1 MKSPL
6 HAWLFAALSLSST
19 HALADG
25 LDSVFDDTVNAV
37 TQAINEAY
45 RPDGRDTQDN
55 RDYNDEDRTRYDQRR
70 SGYDE
75 RRRRLEERH
84 RQLDERQRRLDD
96 ERRRLE
102 EEEQRLDDDAY
113 R

>member
-1 MKSPL
+1 MKSHL
-6 HAWLFAALSLSST
+6 RVLLFATLSLSST
-19 HALADG
+19 HALADS
-25 LDSVFDDTVNAV
+25 LDAVFNDTINSV

-45 RPDGRDTQDN
+45 HPETDDRDASEN
-55 RDYNDEDRTRYDQRR
+55 RQYDDDSRTR
-70 SGYDE
+70 YDE

-84 RQLDERQRRLDD
+84 RQLDERQRRLDE

-102 EEEQRLDDDAY
+102 EEEQRLDEDDD

>member
-1 MKSPL
+1 MKSHL
-6 HAWLFAALSLSST
+6 HAWLFAALSLSSS

-37 TQAINEAY
+37 TEAINDAY
-45 RPDGRDTQDN
+45 RPDSRDTQDN
-55 RDYNDEDRTRYDQRR
+55 RDYDDESRTRYDESHTR
-70 SGYDE
+70 YEE
-75 RRRRLEERH
+75 RHRRLEERH
-84 RQLDERQRRLDD
+84 RQLDERQRRLDE

-102 EEEQRLDDDAY
+102 EEEQRLDEDAY

>member
-1 MKSPL
+1 MTSHL
-6 HAWLFAALSLSST
+6 RALLFAVLSFSSS

-25 LDSVFDDTVNAV
+25 LDSVFNDTINSV
-37 TQAINEAY
+37 TEAINEAY
-45 RPDGRDTQDN
+45 HPAN
-55 RDYNDEDRTRYDQRR
+55 RDRDASDSRDYENDNGSRTR
-70 SGYDE
+70 YDE
-75 RRRRLEERH
+75 RRRRLEARH

-102 EEEQRLDDDAY
+102 DEEQRLEEDEY

>member
-1 MKSPL
+1 MKSSL
-6 HAWLFAALSLSST
+6 RALLFATLSLSSS

-25 LDSVFDDTVNAV
+25 LDSVFNDTINSV
-37 TQAINEAY
+37 TEAINEAY
-45 RPDGRDTQDN
+45 HPDSSDASDDRRYD
-55 RDYNDEDRTRYDQRR
+55 DESRTR
-70 SGYDE
+70 YDE

-84 RQLDERQRRLDD
+84 RQLDERQRRLDE

-102 EEEQRLDDDAY
+102 EEEQRLDDNDY